1 MAWTVP
7 KTWKPEMVTASDL
20 NTQWRDNLNQ
30 LSTHSHDGTAGN
42 GGTSLAIPTI
52 TANSFPFVEQSSN
65 PASTG
70 QVQRNGNN
78 IFFNNGSAVVVLGGA
93 DVDVSTPSRRTLGT
107 GALQASAGNHTH

>member
-20 NTQWRDNLNQ
+20 NTQWKDNLNQ
-30 LSTHSHDGTAGN
+30 LSTPSHDGTAGN

-52 TANSFPFVEQSSN
+52 TANSFPYVDQTSN

-70 QVQRNGNN
+70 QAQRNGINLY
-78 IFFNNGSAVVVLGGA
+78 FNTGSGVVVLGGS
-93 DVDVSTPSRRTLGT
+93 DVDVTTASRRTLGT
-107 GALQASAGNHTH
+107 GALQAAAGNHTH